1 MPYRQLGKAGVQV
14 SVMGPGT
21 NRFGTDAVPQQDV
34 HTIKDGAEDLGLNF
48 IDTADIYVKGR
59 SEETLGKALKGRW
72 DRFVLA
78 SKFSMHMSD
87 VPNDWGTSRYHMMHA
102 VEASLRRLQNDHIDL
117 YYVHRWDDRTPVEE
131 MLRGLDDL
139 IRMGKVIFS
148 ES

>member
-1 MPYRQLGKAGVQV
+1 MPYRQLGKAGVQG
-14 SVMGPGT
+14 SVIGLGT

-34 HTIKDGAEDLGLNF
+34 HTIMDAAEDLRINF

-78 SKFSMHMSD
+78 SKFSMHMRD

-102 VEASLRRLQNDHIDL
+102 VEASLLAQPSVCSSFGAPKLEQMQHNAKAVDWMLTD
-117 YYVHRWDDRTPVEE
+117 EE
-131 MLRGLDDL
+131 MDEINTILKG
-139 IRMGKVIFS
+139 
-148 ES
+148 